1 MDELADKESIKEER
15 EKTSSWREK
24 MGGGKNPPAT
34 RLKCENIA
42 LYRMYTPWSTAFVG
56 SAPFASIVKLFK
68 GKYARRDQWFTH

>member
-1 MDELADKESIKEER
+1 MNWLRSRGLNKRKKRAAAG
-15 EKTSSWREK
+15 K
-24 MGGGKNPPAT
+24 MGGGENPPAT